1 MKKSIAR
8 TKRTTKSNGV
18 TVRRGRLRKEVARVS
33 GTAVQIIRPLSASGL
48 KDVLWETLVDLRSE
62 AIMPNRAD
70 AIAAQAREII
80 RTVKVQLQVA
90 GQAKILVSADVVKF
104 ASN

>member
-1 MKKSIAR
+1 MKKSTAK
-8 TKRTTKSNGV
+8 TKRTTKNKTALAKLASRKNGV
-18 TVRRGRLRKEVARVS
+18 DRAS
-33 GTAVQIIRPLSASGL
+33 GTAVQIIRPLTAGSL
-48 KDVLWETLVDLRSE
+48 KDVLWETLVDLRTE

-90 GQAKILVSADVVKF
+90 GQAKVPVSAEVVKF
-104 ASN
+104 ASG

>member
-1 MKKSIAR
+1 MKKSTAK
-8 TKRTTKSNGV
+8 TKRITRSSTAVAKRGSRRNGV
-18 TVRRGRLRKEVARVS
+18 ARAS
-33 GTAVQIIRPLSASGL
+33 GTAVQIIRPLTAHSL
-48 KDVLWETLVDLRSE
+48 KDVLWETLVDLRTE

-90 GQAKILVSADVVKF
+90 GQAKVPVSAEVVKF
-104 ASN
+104 ASG